1 MTASA
6 AETPWERG
14 RLKGRGGRRKL
25 LFGRMY
31 EDASIEIGAFPPG
44 GRVFIHEALLDDSG
58 AGPLTTATFS
68 LVMLLGTQGR
78 QFTYAELAKL
88 LGDAGFTDVGAT
100 PSYGYYSV
108 VRATRR

>member
-1 MTASA
+1 MTLGA
-6 AETPWERG
+6 TP
-14 RLKGRGGRRKL
+14 LSIYATYTHDQIQYL
-25 LFGRMY
+25 L
-31 EDASIEIGAFPPG
+31 E
-44 GRVFIHEALLDDSG
+44 DSG

-100 PSYGYYSV
+100 PSHGYYSV

>member
-1 MTASA
+1 MITTRCSSPTSCTTGTSPPAHACCKSA
-6 AETPWERG
+6 HGALPA
-14 RLKGRGGRRKL
+14 GGR
-25 LFGRMY
+25 
-31 EDASIEIGAFPPG
+31 I
-44 GRVFIHEALLDDSG
+44 FIHEALLDDSG

-100 PSYGYYSV
+100 PSHGYYSV